1 MLELFFQYLLYTFL
15 GVASINIIYYLFFLR
30 FAFAK
35 SSRRDSRLTGEQ
47 SGKVKGVS
55 HTTPKPPVSL
65 IVCSKNEAE
74 NLKDN
79 IPRWLDQAYPN
90 FQLVL
95 INDASIDETQDVIEQ
110 FAQEDP
116 RITVVNVDNNEA
128 FWGSKKYALTLG
140 IKRAKHK
147 ILLFTD
153 ADCVPASRDWI
164 SGMASKFTQEKE
176 LVLGYGRYVKKK
188 GSFLNVLIRFETV
201 ITALQYF
208 GYAIF
213 GRAYMGV
220 GRNLAYTTD
229 LFYEQKGFINH
240 MQVPSGD
247 DDLFVNEASTRKNT
261 ALSFHPDAFTLS
273 TAKKTFKEWR
283 TQKRRHINVAG
294 LYKRIDRIKLGMF
307 YISQFLFVV
316 FAIALLILQYQ
327 WKIVVVLIAVRYIIS
342 WLVVGQVARKLKEND
357 VAFLYPILELFLII
371 FQLSIFISNLIAKPS
386 RWK

>member
-1 MLELFFQYLLYTFL
+1 MK
-15 GVASINIIYYLFFLR
+15 

-35 SSRRDSRLTGEQ
+35 ASRRDSRQKEER
-47 SGKVKGVS
+47 SGKAKRS
-55 HTTPKPPVSL
+55 PDTTTKHPVSL

-74 NLKDN
+74 NLKNN
-79 IPRWLDQAYPN
+79 IPKWLDQAYPD

-95 INDASIDETQDVIEQ
+95 INDASIDETKDVIEQ
-110 FAQEDP
+110 FALEDP
-116 RITVVNVDNNEA
+116 RITVVNVENNEA

-147 ILLFTD
+147 ALLFTD

-164 SGMASKFTQEKE
+164 TEMASKFTDEKE
-176 LVLGYGRYVKKK
+176 LVLGYGAYFKKK

-229 LFYEQKGFINH
+229 LFYEQSGFINH

-273 TAKKTFKEWR
+273 TPKRTFKEWR
-283 TQKRRHINVAG
+283 TQKKRHINVAG
-294 LYKRIDRIKLGMF
+294 LYKKRDRFKLGLF
-307 YISQFLFVV
+307 YLSQFLFLV
-316 FAIALLILQYQ
+316 FTITLLIVKYQ
-327 WKIVVVLIAVRYIIS
+327 WEIVVIAIAVRYSVS
-342 WLVVGQVARKLKEND
+342 WFVVGQVASKLKEKD
-357 VAFLYPILELFLII
+357 VAFLYPFLELFLIM